1 MSSVALR
8 FGGVLDA
15 RPRAAALLVPFAA
28 LANLVVAV
36 VLVQRGAGV
45 AAALTVVPTI
55 LLLFGSLVVS
65 NRMFLVL
72 GGLVTGLT
80 LPFLNRALPLP
91 LGRPVFV
98 ADLLVVGALG
108 AWLTSR
114 LLGDSTRARLP
125 GTPVLGLPLVLFSL
139 TVISGMLRGHERYG
153 ASLFGQPSRL
163 IVYAAIGLAVAQLE
177 ARRLY
182 HALVAVFYGG
192 TIWMLLNAVYYMAT
206 GQSQTDQS
214 ALTTGGTRIL
224 AQGVAEFIAGS
235 LFLSLLNLELDQV
248 ARRRALHMAIAGLSL
263 FEIVLAFGRTT
274 FAALA
279 VVLPILCILF
289 KKIRGALVVMIPLLV
304 PFLILTAL
312 LLPKATP
319 QLKQT
324 FVERITK
331 SRANDPSYQWRVK
344 ARAAVWPQVKESPL
358 IGVGF
363 GRSTTFTVQQVDRY
377 GFPVGQVD
385 ETIEQDPHNS
395 YIWLL
400 ASGGILS
407 LGAFF
412 LILVTFGVDALARL
426 RGTTDKYE
434 RTVIVWAIA
443 TVFVLLVNAA
453 SGPVFGDPIQLL
465 AIWTLLV
472 LPAVVPRR
480 PPVARAKAFP

>member
-8 FGGVLDA
+8 LGGVLDA

-363 GRSTTFTVQQVDRY
+363 GRSTTFTDDRAGSAQQLHLAVGKRWDLKLGRVLPDS
-377 GFPVGQVD
+377 GHLRSRRARAAPRHDGQVRTYSD
-385 ETIEQDPHNS
+385 R
-395 YIWLL
+395 
-400 ASGGILS
+400 
-407 LGAFF
+407 LGDRH
-412 LILVTFGVDALARL
+412 GVRPAGERGERARL
-426 RGTTDKYE
+426 RRSDP
-434 RTVIVWAIA
+434 A
-443 TVFVLLVNAA
+443 TRDLDLARFAGRCASAA
-453 SGPVFGDPIQLL
+453 AGCEG
-465 AIWTLLV
+465 
-472 LPAVVPRR
+472 
-480 PPVARAKAFP
+480 